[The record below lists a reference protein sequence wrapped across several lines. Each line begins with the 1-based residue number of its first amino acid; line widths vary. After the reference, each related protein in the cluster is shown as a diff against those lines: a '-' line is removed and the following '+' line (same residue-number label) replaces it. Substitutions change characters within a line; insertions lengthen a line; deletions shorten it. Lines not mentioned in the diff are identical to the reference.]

1 MAGEKVTVY
10 IRGESGTVK
19 AHDLPLPWGVQDRL
33 DKGQVVE
40 VDGPDDKAALTAPEN
55 SPIVAAAEAEREEEL
70 AGLRAE
76 LARVQA
82 ALAEAE
88 KAAPAEPESE
98 DEKPD
103 EDEQAE
109 PLKRPAVNDPKDAW
123 AAYARSV
130 DPDLTVDDTNA
141 MTKAQ
146 LIDRY

>member
-55 SPIVAAAEAEREEEL
+55 SPIVAQAEAEREEEL

-82 ALAEAE
+82 ALAEKE
-88 KAAPAEPESE
+88 KAAPAEAE
-98 DEKPD
+98 DVKEPVA
-103 EDEQAE
+103 EPE

-130 DPDLTVDDTNA
+130 DPDLTDEDTNA

>member
-19 AHDLPLPWGVQDRL
+19 PHDLPLPWGVQDRL

-55 SPIVAAAEAEREEEL
+55 SPIVAQAEAEREEEL

-88 KAAPAEPESE
+88 KAAPAEAE
-98 DEKPD
+98 DVKEPVA
-103 EDEQAE
+103 EPE